1 MLVLTGKTGGTLRHV
16 TMMAMM
22 AVAMMAVAGLLVALC
37 LPGAPAHAQDWPRK
51 PVRIVSPFAAG
62 GSSDTMGRIVADHL
76 SQRMGQQFYI
86 ENRGGAGGLIGSA
99 VVANAPPD
107 GTTFL
112 VSSIATHVIAPAT
125 SANPGYDPIKSFT
138 HVAFVGGPPTVIV
151 VNPALGV
158 RSLKELLALLKGRA
172 EALPYVS
179 PGPGTIGNLIAEY
192 WAKKESI
199 KLAHVA
205 YKGAGQAITDLVA
218 GHVQMGSMTWTS
230 ALGQMQ
236 AKTIIPLAVSSTR
249 RMPEFPDV
257 PTLKELGYPDLA
269 VTTWF
274 GFAAPA
280 GLPRAITLRMNEE
293 IGDALD
299 AAPVKDRLTAEGFE
313 LEKMSPDDLTAFIR
327 AGLDKWGPLARRLMS
342 AEAAK

>member
-1 MLVLTGKTGGTLRHV
+1 MKEVEKMAGGLILTLIL
-16 TMMAMM
+16 
-22 AVAMMAVAGLLVALC
+22 GLLVALG
-37 LPGAPAHAQDWPRK
+37 LAAAPAHAQDWPRK

-62 GSSDTMGRIVADHL
+62 GSSDTMGRIVAENL
-76 SQRMGQQFYI
+76 SQRMGQQFYV

-99 VVANAPPD
+99 AVANSPPD
-107 GTTFL
+107 GATFPI
-112 VSSIATHVIAPAT
+112 SSIATHVIAPTT

-138 HVAFVGGPPTVIV
+138 HVAFVGGPPTVIA

-158 RSLKELLALLKGRA
+158 RSLTELLALLRRRA

-179 PGPGTIGNLIAEY
+179 PGPGTIGSLIAEY
-192 WAKKESI
+192 WAERESI

-218 GHVQMGSMTWTS
+218 GHVQMGSMTWTA

-236 AKTIIPLAVSSTR
+236 ARTIIPLAVSSTR

-293 IGDALD
+293 IGNALD
-299 AAPVKDRLTAEGFE
+299 AAPVKDRLIAEGFE
-313 LEKMSPDDLTAFIR
+313 LEKMSPDELTAFIR
-327 AGLDKWGPLARRLMS
+327 GGLEKWGPLAKRLMS
-342 AEAAK
+342 ADTAK